1 MISYE
6 YVHNIVI
13 CRSKTSIHLCLY
25 FYLLNTNNTIAVS
38 GQKESNNLL
47 IWQLNERL
55 QLIKS
60 DKT

>member
-13 CRSKTSIHLCLY
+13 CRSKTSVHLCLH

-38 GQKESNNLL
+38 GQKESNNLF
-47 IWQLNERL
+47 ICERL